1 MITGAALALLKK
13 TVLPGVVLLVMVA
26 VLLAAGHYREQ
37 ARKETLRADRA
48 EHNLQVANT
57 TITDMQAR
65 ARAVAVLDTRYT
77 KELTDAKKKLGDLQS
92 CVRTGQCGLRVNA
105 TCPAGGASG
114 AGRMGNAA
122 SPRLTDAAERD
133 YYTLRERI
141 SAVSGQVS
149 YLQGYI
155 STQCMR

>member
-48 EHNLQVANT
+48 EHNLQVANI
-57 TITDMQAR
+57 TITDMQTR
-65 ARAVAVLDTRYT
+65 ARAVASLDTRYT
-77 KELTDAKKKLGDLQS
+77 HELTDAKKKLGDLQF
-92 CVRTGQCGLRVNA
+92 CVRTGQCGLQVNA
-105 TCPAGGASG
+105 TCPVVDTAGV
-114 AGRMGNAA
+114 GRMSNAT
-122 SPRLTDAAERD
+122 PPLTDTAERD

-149 YLQGYI
+149 YLQAYI

>member
-65 ARAVAVLDTRYT
+65 ARAVAALDTRYT

-122 SPRLTDAAERD
+122 RPRLTDAAERD

-141 SAVSGQVS
+141 STVSGQVS
-149 YLQGYI
+149 YLQAYI